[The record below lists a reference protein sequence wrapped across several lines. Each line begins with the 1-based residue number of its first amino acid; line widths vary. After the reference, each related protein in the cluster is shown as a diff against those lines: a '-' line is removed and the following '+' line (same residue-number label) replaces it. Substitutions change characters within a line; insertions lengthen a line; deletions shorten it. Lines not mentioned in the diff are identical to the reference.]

1 MFYTDSDKLKIAK
14 RISELRSAKK
24 ITQEKMAE
32 LIDVSY
38 ATYMKIEHGGQ
49 NLTIRHLFNISR
61 VLEISTDILLFGE
74 IDKAND
80 LNFDEYITLSEIFD
94 EEALE
99 ETAKKILTILKIKR
113 AKK

>member
-1 MFYTDSDKLKIAK
+1 MFYTDSDKLEIAK
-14 RISELRSAKK
+14 RISGLRSAKK

-61 VLEISTDILLFGE
+61 VLGISTDILLFGE
-74 IDKAND
+74 IDKTNN
-80 LNFDEYITLSEIFD
+80 LNFDEYIKLSEIFS
-94 EEALE
+94 EESLE
-99 ETAKKILTILKIKR
+99 ETAKKIMTILKIKKI
-113 AKK
+113 KK